1 MIVLEVGTY
10 QSDKMALPED
20 NNVLEQLAPATA
32 DPAFS
37 HGILPWTTIGRSGG
51 LGAHSPHESH
61 HGGTED
67 RVPIEYKV
75 PWRGV
80 VRERLAQL
88 LDHPGRC
95 GIGRDIEMKD
105 ASSAVLDDEQHV
117 EHPQG
122 NRRHGKEIHCG
133 EDILVIVQESEPTL
147 QLFGG
152 VSGTTWHVP

>member
-1 MIVLEVGTY
+1 MV
-10 QSDKMALPED
+10 
-20 NNVLEQLAPATA
+20 EQISSAAT
-32 DPAFS
+32 DPSLRDA
-37 HGILPWTTIGRSGG
+37 ILPRTTISRSGG
-51 LGAHSPHESH
+51 LGAHSPPESH

-67 RVPIEYKV
+67 RIPIEYKV

-95 GIGRDIEMKD
+95 GIGRDIEMND
-105 ASSAVLDDEQHV
+105 TSSTMLDDEQHV

-133 EDILVIVQESEPTL
+133 DDILVVVQESEPTL
-147 QLFGG
+147 HLGG
-152 VSGTTWHVP
+152 FSGMTWYVT